1 VKRRPASSSTR
12 PPEAPRTPVQ
22 ENSDDLARWQDA
34 LAADVAAITK
44 LARQHGWVYAPM
56 LKLELGLDRGR
67 ITIPV
72 RDAERRLIGLLRYQP
87 APRCGKPNMPAA
99 GGSRR
104 ALLPH
109 LDRLPDGQRLEP
121 GWAMRQGPATTGIS
135 RYGCR

>member
-1 VKRRPASSSTR
+1 
-12 PPEAPRTPVQ
+12 VQ

-44 LARQHGWVYAPM
+44 LARQRGWVCAAM
-56 LKLELGLDRGR
+56 LKLGLGLDRGR

-72 RDAERRLIGLLRYQP
+72 RVAERGLIGLLRYQP
-87 APRCGKPNMPAA
+87 APRCGEPKMLAA
-99 GGSRR
+99 GSRR

-109 LDRLPDGQRLEP
+109 PDRLLDGQRLEP
-121 GWAMRQGPATTGIS
+121 GWAMRQGLATTGIS